1 MKKINVIKG
10 VLLSSIFVVSSAQAA
25 GFALIEQSAS
35 GMGNAFAGGAAAAED
50 ASTVYFNPA
59 GMTYIQGTQIVG
71 AVHFIKPNA
80 EFKNNGSTNP
90 LGGGNGG
97 NAGDFAY
104 VPNLYFVTDM
114 RPDVKFGIGLNSPFG
129 LKTQYDPTWV
139 GRFQAIK
146 SSVETFNINPSVA
159 YKVNDQLSVGM
170 GISAMWI
177 QAELTRQVIPSSQV
191 VIKGDDIDLGYNFGA
206 IFQATQDTRFGLAYR
221 SKLNERLEGTATFT
235 GPLAAASTPVTAA
248 ITLPDNFSA
257 SVFSKLN
264 DQFDVMADATWTHWS
279 RFKTL
284 NILRSPSGSTLSINP
299 ENWHNTMRYSIGA
312 NYHVN
317 DDFKIRAG
325 LAYDEE
331 AIDDQF
337 RTARIPGNDRKWVSL
352 GASYQLTPSGKVD
365 VGYAH
370 LFISDASINHSE
382 SAAPTPATT
391 LKGSYSGDVNILS
404 VQYTHNF

>member
-1 MKKINVIKG
+1 MKKINGIKG
-10 VLLSSIFVVSSAQAA
+10 VLLSSIFVVSSAHAA

-59 GMTYIQGTQIVG
+59 GMTYIQGTQVVG
-71 AVHFIKPNA
+71 AIHLIKPRA
-80 EFKNNGSTNP
+80 EFTNNGSTP

-97 NAGDFAY
+97 DAGDIAY
-104 VPNLYFVTDM
+104 VPNFYFVTDM
-114 RPDVKFGIGLNSPFG
+114 SPNVKFGIGINSPFG
-129 LKTQYDPTWV
+129 LKTQYDPTWI

-177 QAELTRQVIPSSQV
+177 QAELSSKTATGEA

-206 IFQATQDTRFGLAYR
+206 VFQATEDTRFGVAYR
-221 SKLNERLEGTATFT
+221 SKLNERLEGTAT
-235 GPLAAASTPVTAA
+235 GVAPVSLPVVAK

-257 SVFSKLN
+257 SVFSKIN
-264 DQFDVMADATWTHWS
+264 DQFDLMADATWTHWS
-279 RFKTL
+279 RFREL
-284 NILRSPSGSTLSINP
+284 NISTPGGTAISLNP

-317 DDFKIRAG
+317 DDLKIRAG

-337 RTARIPGNDRKWVSL
+337 RTARIPGNDRKWLSV

-370 LFISDASINHSE
+370 LFISDATINHTQPP
-382 SAAPTPATT
+382 APGT
-391 LKGSYSGDVNILS
+391 LKGSFSGDVNMLS

>member
-1 MKKINVIKG
+1 
-10 VLLSSIFVVSSAQAA
+10 
-25 GFALIEQSAS
+25 
-35 GMGNAFAGGAAAAED
+35 MGNAFAGGAAAAED

-59 GMTYIQGTQIVG
+59 GMTYIQGTQVVG
-71 AVHFIKPNA
+71 AVHLIKPSA
-80 EFKNNGSTNP
+80 EFANNGSTP

-97 NAGDFAY
+97 DAGDIAY

-114 RPDVKFGIGLNSPFG
+114 RPDVKFGIGINSPFG
-129 LKTQYDPTWV
+129 LKTQYDPTWI

-159 YKVNDQLSVGM
+159 YKVNDQLSIGM

-177 QAELTRQVIPSSQV
+177 QAELSSKTATGEA

-206 IFQATQDTRFGLAYR
+206 IFQATEDTRFGIAYR
-221 SKLNERLEGTATFT
+221 SKLNERLEGTAA
-235 GPLAAASTPVTAA
+235 GVAPVSLPVVAK

-257 SVFSKLN
+257 SVFSKIN
-264 DQFDVMADATWTHWS
+264 NQFDLMADATWTHWG
-279 RFKTL
+279 RFREL
-284 NILRSPSGSTLSINP
+284 NILRTPQGTPVSLNP

-312 NYHVN
+312 NYHVS
-317 DDFKIRAG
+317 DDLKLRAG

-365 VGYAH
+365 VGYTH
-370 LFISDASINHSE
+370 LFISDATINHTQPP
-382 SAAPTPATT
+382 APGT
-391 LKGSYSGDVNILS
+391 LKGSFSGDVNMLS
-404 VQYTHNF
+404 FQYTLSF